1 MSHSIAVIPGDGIGP
16 EIVHQAVKTLKAV
29 AEKKGHDFKLINGH
43 IGAAAFEELGQA
55 LPDETLKLCKI
66 VDAVLFGAVGEP
78 KWEVPGLKN
87 RPEPGYGLI
96 RLRGE
101 LGLFANLRPLKM
113 YPALV
118 ECTSLK
124 PEVVNGLDLVLVR
137 ELTGGIYFSRP
148 KEVRRGGSG
157 REAVDTMFYTED
169 EIRRILK
176 VGFELAA
183 QRTGK
188 LTSVDKFQILKVSE
202 LWREVA
208 REVAAEYPQ
217 VELEH
222 VLVDN
227 CAMRLIKRPT
237 DFDVIVT
244 SNLFGDVLSD
254 EAAMLVGSVGMSPSA
269 SLAGIPTTGS
279 KLFGLYEPIHGS
291 SPNRAN
297 QDMANPVGTILSA
310 AMLLRYSLGLSQEAD
325 MVDHAVAA
333 VLEQGYRTYDIMAPG
348 MQMVG
353 TQKMGDLVAEQ
364 ILNQPSPA

>member
-1 MSHSIAVIPGDGIGP
+1 
-16 EIVHQAVKTLKAV
+16 
-29 AEKKGHDFKLINGH
+29 
-43 IGAAAFEELGQA
+43 
-55 LPDETLKLCKI
+55 
-66 VDAVLFGAVGEP
+66 
-78 KWEVPGLKN
+78 
-87 RPEPGYGLI
+87 
-96 RLRGE
+96 
-101 LGLFANLRPLKM
+101 
-113 YPALV
+113 
-118 ECTSLK
+118 
-124 PEVVNGLDLVLVR
+124 
-137 ELTGGIYFSRP
+137 
-148 KEVRRGGSG
+148 
-157 REAVDTMFYTED
+157 MFYTED

-348 MQMVG
+348 MQKVG

-364 ILNQPSPA
+364 ILN